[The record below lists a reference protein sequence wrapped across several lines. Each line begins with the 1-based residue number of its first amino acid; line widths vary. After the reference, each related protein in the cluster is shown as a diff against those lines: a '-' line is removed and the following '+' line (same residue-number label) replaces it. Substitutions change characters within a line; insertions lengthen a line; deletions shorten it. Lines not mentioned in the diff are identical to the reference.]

1 MAFSVLSLVALVA
14 RTFQGK
20 VRSRTFMTALDDR
33 TFTAEL
39 KPGGRRPA

>member
-20 VRSRTFMTALDDR
+20 ARSRTFIMPLGDR
-33 TFTAEL
+33 TFTAKL